1 MNNSEAPQMNAPL
14 TLVDETQLPLDD
26 TGSPHYELI
35 EAAMAYLADMRAEQP
50 SLDDLARH
58 IGYAPAHLQKVFTR
72 WVGVSPKR
80 FLSYLTLDY
89 AKERLAESESV
100 LDAAYSVGLSGPSR
114 LHDLFVTHEAITPG
128 EYKRKG
134 EGLEIRHGWHASP
147 FGDALVMETE
157 RGLCGLAFA
166 TPSREEVFAN
176 MAARWPAASLREAPE
191 ETAAT
196 VRKIFGAGGERIPLH
211 LSGTNFQIRVW
222 EALLRI
228 PDGGLVPYQWVAR
241 AIGQPTAARAVGAAI
256 GRNPISFLIP
266 CHRAILS
273 SGYLRNYE
281 WGLPRKMAMI
291 GWEASKRDAA

>member
-1 MNNSEAPQMNAPL
+1 MNTL
-14 TLVDETQLPLDD
+14 TLAQDCTPQ
-26 TGSPHYELI
+26 YALI
-35 EAAMAYLADMRAEQP
+35 EAAMAYLADMRTEQP
-50 SLDDLARH
+50 SLDDLAAH
-58 IGYAPAHLQKVFTR
+58 IGYAPAHLQKVFTH

-89 AKERLAESESV
+89 AKQRLAEADSV
-100 LDAAYSVGLSGPSR
+100 LDAAYAAGLSSPSR
-114 LHDLFVTHEAITPG
+114 LHDLFVAHEAITPG
-128 EYKRKG
+128 DFKRRG
-134 EGLEIRHGWHASP
+134 EGLDVRWTWHASP
-147 FGDALVMETE
+147 FGDALVMQTE

-166 TPSREEVFAN
+166 DDEADRARVLAN
-176 MAARWPAASLREAPE
+176 MTARWPAATYAEAPSE
-191 ETAAT
+191 VAPMAAA
-196 VRKIFGAGGERIPLH
+196 IFGKTGTRIPLH

-228 PDGGLVPYQWVAR
+228 PDGALVPYQWVAK

-256 GRNPISFLIP
+256 GRNPISLLIP

-291 GWEASKRDAA
+291 GWEAAHRAEAA